1 MDGGICVRI
10 ILSPAKKMREDT
22 DSLAP
27 KGQPVF
33 LDRAGELLERL
44 RAMPYHQL
52 KGLLACSDAIA
63 RLNYRRYQQMDLA
76 RGWTPALLAY
86 EGIQY
91 QYMAPGVF
99 TWQEFDYIQEHLRIL
114 SGFYGLLRPFDGVV
128 PYRLEMQAK
137 LQIGACR
144 NLYEYWGSCLARALE
159 AEGDAVLNLASE
171 EYSRAVTRHLRQGTR
186 CITPVF
192 AEWEAGRLKEK
203 GVYVKMA
210 RGEMVRFLAE
220 GQVEDWEKLKDFD
233 ALGYRFQPSL
243 SDRNTYVFARQKQ
256 KAAPQWPEKEQ
267 TPVEKEIIIT

>member
-1 MDGGICVRI
+1 MRI

-27 KGQPVF
+27 QGQPLF
-33 LDRAGELLERL
+33 LERARQLLGVL
-44 RAMPYHQL
+44 RAMPLGTL
-52 KGLLACSDAIA
+52 KKLLACNDAIA
-63 RLNYRRYQQMDLA
+63 QLNYQRYQRMDLD

-99 TWQEFDYIQEHLRIL
+99 TWQEFDYIQAHLSIL

-137 LQIGACR
+137 LNIAPHR
-144 NLYEYWGSCLARALE
+144 NLYGYWGDSLARALE
-159 AEGDAVLNLASE
+159 AQSDVVLNLASE
-171 EYSRAVTRHLRQGTR
+171 EYSRAVTRHLAAGVR
-186 CITPVF
+186 CVTPVF
-192 AEWEAGRLKEK
+192 AEQEEGRLLEK

-220 GQVEDWEKLKDFD
+220 NQVEDLERIKEFD
-233 ALGYRFQPSL
+233 GLGYRFQPAL
-243 SDRNTYVFARQKQ
+243 SDADTFIFTREKQ
-256 KAAPQWPEKEQ
+256 VKG
-267 TPVEKEIIIT
+267 